1 MLIRRLAFWE
11 TMRVDVFGWVEL
23 CWVCCRFRLRTMKV
37 PAKFFVSRASA
48 PWQHVL
54 VDFEGPMTPADVDGY
69 RYIFTYTCMV
79 CLGSYLVAVKNLT
92 HQEVRRAM
100 ITCVLRSLTIPWYLG
115 HDGGPEFTSLLFQ
128 ELESLLDIHTRV
140 GTRWRPTEQAPVGRE
155 HQET

>member
-1 MLIRRLAFWE
+1 
-11 TMRVDVFGWVEL
+11 
-23 CWVCCRFRLRTMKV
+23 MKV
-37 PAKFFVSRASA
+37 PAQFFVSRASA

-54 VDFEGPMTPADVDGY
+54 VDFVGPMTPADVDGY
-69 RYIFTYTCMV
+69 RYMFTYTCMV

-140 GTRWRPTEQAPVGRE
+140 GTRWRPTEQAPVERE
-155 HQET
+155 HQETQRSLGMLLHEVVRFSPGEWAALP